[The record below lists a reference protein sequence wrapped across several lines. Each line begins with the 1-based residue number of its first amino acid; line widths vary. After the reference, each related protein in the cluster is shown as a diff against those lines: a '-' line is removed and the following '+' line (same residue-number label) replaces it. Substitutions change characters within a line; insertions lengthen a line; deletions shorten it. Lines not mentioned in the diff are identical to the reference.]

1 MTDSRYP
8 YTYACDYI
16 RQFSPVRPG
25 EGVVLGRSDA
35 SRIRQGVAVA
45 IGMSD
50 EKLAALLAD
59 RFLLDE
65 QNEEF
70 VNARTEALVVVREGD
85 RPDADISRLR
95 ALLARSLEYLNG
107 YAVLFPSHDTS
118 ELARAVFEELEKG
131 K

>member
-16 RQFSPVRPG
+16 RRFSPIRPG

-35 SRIRQGVAVA
+35 SRIRQGIAVA
-45 IGMSD
+45 IGMPD

-65 QNEEF
+65 QDEEL
-70 VNARTEALVVVREGD
+70 ASDRAEALIAAMGHR
-85 RPDADISRLR
+85 
-95 ALLARSLEYLNG
+95 
-107 YAVLFPSHDTS
+107 HD
-118 ELARAVFEELEKG
+118 
-131 K
+131 